1 MDKTTVFGL
10 GLAALFISLGITDN
24 FADLGAFATFFN
36 VPSIMITIGGTIAA
50 VMTSYTVGQLK
61 NLLRVVKK
69 SMLEQQISTT
79 AIIARL
85 VSFAEKARREG
96 LLALEDDLERL
107 EDDFL
112 KGGIQMVI
120 DGTDPEIIRTIL
132 ETEIVYIGERHKTG
146 RAMLDS
152 AATLAPAFGMIGTLI
167 GLINMLKGL
176 DDPSTLGPGMAV
188 ALITTMYGSILA
200 NVVFI
205 PMSTKLKNKS
215 EDELLFKQMMLEGLL
230 SIQAGDNPRVVEEKL
245 KAYLEPEA
253 SDTGGSEEEDDED

>member
-1 MDKTTVFGL
+1 MDMTTVFGL

-24 FADLGAFATFFN
+24 FADMAAFGTFFN

-50 VMTSYTVGQLK
+50 VITSSTASQLK
-61 NLLRVVKK
+61 NLIRVIKK
-69 SMLEQQISTT
+69 TMAEQHISTT
-79 AIIARL
+79 VIIARL

-146 RAMLDS
+146 RGMLDT

-176 DDPSTLGPGMAV
+176 DDPELLGPGMSV

-205 PMSTKLKNKS
+205 PMSNKLKNKS

-245 KAYLEPEA
+245 KAYLEPETSGDA
-253 SDTGGSEEEDDED
+253 DKDEEDDEN